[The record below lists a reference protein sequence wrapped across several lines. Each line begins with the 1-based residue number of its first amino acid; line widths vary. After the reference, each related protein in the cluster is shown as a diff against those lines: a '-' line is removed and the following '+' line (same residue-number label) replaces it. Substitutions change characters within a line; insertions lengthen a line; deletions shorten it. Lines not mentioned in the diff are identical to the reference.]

1 MKRILRDYSLSIVLA
16 VLFLVAWVL
25 QTVMGW
31 YDFKA
36 EQQALGESAA
46 VFGASGYI
54 WHWGEATFENWQSEF
69 LQLLTFVLLTS
80 FLIHKGSAESKDG
93 DERMQAALDRI
104 ERRLDAREATER
116 RPAAP
121 VVVGRRDEGGNGF
134 GTN

>member
-1 MKRILRDYSLSIVLA
+1 MAHVLRNYSLSLVLA
-16 VLFLVAWVL
+16 ILFLAAWVL

-36 EQQALGESAA
+36 EQQALGEAAA
-46 VFGASGYI
+46 VFGSSGYI

-69 LQLLTFVLLTS
+69 LQLLSFVVLTT

-104 ERRLDAREATER
+104 ERRLDARDALEQ

-121 VVVGRRDEGGNGF
+121 VAAGPQARGNGVP
-134 GTN
+134 TP